1 MGRKLDVLRRSDS
14 RESLNSISSRD
25 SLKKK
30 SIWRISRSASE
41 NIHDGEKKSET
52 SPSSIK
58 GFFIRMGSTGM
69 LNGSKH
75 NGTKNNCGSP
85 VGPVDSAGNLLF
97 RSVSTSHLATSYVRG
112 DDPADCLDL
121 GGQTSSRDQQN
132 CGSGTHPETSSVC
145 KQSHPSDPGYVPV
158 KTLSC
163 DNISRLGTNVAAL
176 PPPGSRKANF
186 PYAFLRSKL
195 SVLPEENG
203 GSGVCQTLRPKNQRD
218 RYAENRYSAEQSDKA
233 LRLRA
238 NSEEYF
244 PTSNSP
250 EPSATIECSTLGR
263 RRRSSFEIS
272 SLKRLH
278 GKYCNSL
285 VSNSS
290 FESDERRPIGNYVSS
305 NESGYDSDG
314 QRPCEERRDDNHTE
328 QDDDSGILANES
340 FDCGSLQDY
349 ESAGTTKHSQRL
361 SCDSSSVA
369 GERDLV
375 EKQDEWKPQNGLHG
389 EDKKYIA
396 TNCVE
401 WERKCYSGR
410 LLPSLT
416 YKCSLGSNDSLDK
429 VSGTLS
435 RKLSLNE
442 QALKF
447 INGKSTEPSQ
457 IPTIKQPIKP
467 NFTRHMFV
475 KNTAKTDNKRYQS
488 SSALKSSTWSSHSHS
503 EEMSSLPPCI
513 NDVVY
518 SDTPSRRY
526 RLIRLLK
533 VNADDEL
540 GIYLTMQIH
549 QVAAEPPANRT
560 MPTTRYVVLRLEA
573 GSIADRYVIPSTAHF
588 ITISITLKLKNI
600 KRTYRLHD
608 ITSLIF

>member
-1 MGRKLDVLRRSDS
+1 MGKKLEVLRRSDS

-30 SIWRISRSASE
+30 SIWRIGRSASE

-69 LNGSKH
+69 LNSSKH
-75 NGTKNNCGSP
+75 NGTKNNSGSP
-85 VGPVDSAGNLLF
+85 VGPVDSAGNTLF

-121 GGQTSSRDQQN
+121 GGQTNSRDKQS
-132 CGSGTHPETSSVC
+132 CGNGVHSETSVSN
-145 KQSHPSDPGYVPV
+145 KPPHHTDPGYVPV

-163 DNISRLGTNVAAL
+163 DNISRLGTNVTAL

-203 GSGVCQTLRPKNQRD
+203 GPAVNQMMRPKNQRD
-218 RYAENRYSAEQSDKA
+218 SFSDSRYSSEHSEKA

-244 PTSNSP
+244 PTSP
-250 EPSATIECSTLGR
+250 EPSAFLECNTLGR

-290 FESDERRPIGNYVSS
+290 FESDERRPVGNYVSS

-314 QRPCEERRDDNHTE
+314 QRPCEERRDDNQTE

-340 FDCGSLQDY
+340 FDCGSLQDFDTT
-349 ESAGTTKHSQRL
+349 GTTKHSQRL
-361 SCDSSSVA
+361 SCDLSGIVGKTA
-369 GERDLV
+369 LV
-375 EKQDEWKPQNGLHG
+375 EKPGEWISQNGTHEEG
-389 EDKKYIA
+389 KKYTA
-396 TNCVE
+396 TNGVE

-416 YKCSLGSNDSLDK
+416 YKSSMDSNDSIDK
-429 VSGTLS
+429 SLSGTLT

-447 INGKSTEPSQ
+447 INEKPTEISKP
-457 IPTIKQPIKP
+457 PAIKQPMKP

-475 KNTAKTDNKRYQS
+475 KNTTKTDNKRYQS
-488 SSALKSSTWSSHSHS
+488 SSALKSCTWSSHGQS
-503 EEMSSLPPCI
+503 EELSSLPPNI
-513 NDVVY
+513 NDTVY
-518 SDTPSRRY
+518 SDAPTRRY

-549 QVAAEPPANRT
+549 QVAVEPPANRT

-573 GSIADRYVIPSTAHF
+573 GSIADRYYIRLTN
-588 ITISITLKLKNI
+588 ISLLTCVVFFRPVYVKK
-600 KRTYRLHD
+600 D
-608 ITSLIF
+608 I